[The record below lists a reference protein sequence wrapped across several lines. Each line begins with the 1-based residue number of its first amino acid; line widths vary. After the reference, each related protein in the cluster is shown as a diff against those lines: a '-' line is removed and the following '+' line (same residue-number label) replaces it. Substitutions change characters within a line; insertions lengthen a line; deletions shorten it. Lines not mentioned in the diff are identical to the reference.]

1 MGIDHDKLRRLES
14 ALETA
19 DALHEGLRRAY
30 YGHADSSGGF
40 APGLRDDAQTAR
52 VDLLGQLTGA
62 GRKSARRH
70 VGGPTFD
77 FSPHATVAEM
87 LAALE
92 AEHVRLRAMPTT
104 HDDTLAILRSDIAAA
119 RAAQELH
126 ERAEAMRRSMEERQA
141 EVQPLRQLVAACR
154 EFTGHA
160 RSTLAHFA
168 R

>member
-30 YGHADSSGGF
+30 FGHADGGGGYV
-40 APGLRDDAQTAR
+40 PGLRDDAQAAR
-52 VDLLGQLTGA
+52 VDLLGRLT
-62 GRKSARRH
+62 RSKSARRH

-77 FSPHATVAEM
+77 FAPHATAAEM

-92 AEHVRLRAMPTT
+92 AEHVRQHAASAAP
-104 HDDTLAILRSDIAAA
+104 DTLAILRSDIAAA

-126 ERAEAMRRSMEERQA
+126 DRAEAMRRSMEARQA